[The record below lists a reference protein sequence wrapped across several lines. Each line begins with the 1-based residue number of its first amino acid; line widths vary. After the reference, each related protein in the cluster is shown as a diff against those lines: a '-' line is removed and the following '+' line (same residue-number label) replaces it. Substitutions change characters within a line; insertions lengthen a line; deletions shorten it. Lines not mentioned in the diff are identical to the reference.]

1 MLAILSP
8 AKDMKLSFV
17 ERFDSTEPE
26 FITNASTLVKALR
39 KFNVEE
45 LSELMKISAKLSQL
59 NVDRFKMWNKGN
71 NATTSGQALF
81 SFTGEAYRGLD
92 AKTMTDDAILLSS
105 KNLRILSG
113 LYGVLNPLDLIHE
126 YRLEMGT
133 KLQTRGFKNL
143 YEFWDTRIKKSI
155 EKAITESEGEKVLV
169 NLASNE
175 YSKSVQLKKLK
186 YPVITPI
193 FKNEVNSNLK
203 VVAVYAKKARG
214 MMTRFMLEN
223 KINTAEDLKAF
234 DAEGYYFSSEFS
246 KETEWVFAR

>member
-8 AKDMKLSFV
+8 AKDMKLNLV
-17 ERFDSTEPE
+17 AHCDSNKPE
-26 FITNASTLVKALR
+26 FVSKASSLARELR
-39 KFNVEE
+39 KYKVED
-45 LSELMKISAKLSQL
+45 LSELMKISSKLAQL
-59 NVDRFKMWNKGN
+59 NVDRYKLWNKEHGADN
-71 NATTSGQALF
+71 SGQALF

-92 AKTMTDDAILLSS
+92 ANSLPEDAVHLSS

-133 KLQTRGFKNL
+133 KLKFKGYKNL
-143 YEFWDTRIKKSI
+143 YEFWGTQIKKSI
-155 EKAITESEGEKVLV
+155 EKSVATSEGDKVLI

-175 YSKSVQLKKLK
+175 YSKSVQLKQLK
-186 YPVITPI
+186 YPVINPI
-193 FKNEVNSNLK
+193 FKNETNGKLK

-223 KINTAEDLKAF
+223 NIKNTEDLKAF
-234 DAEGYYFSSEFS
+234 DSEGYYYNSQLSNGS
-246 KETEWVFAR
+246 DWVFTR